1 MLVLNIEHANLSH
14 VFLQHRRKCLEIP
27 LILWSQES
35 QRISR
40 ATDTGCATA
49 SVHVDLSVERAL
61 IVDDVLHVG
70 DIKASRGNICADKDS
85 TLLIAIYHISRLANL
100 DRLVLDLLNC
110 SFEAIQ
116 RLKPLLLLHLRVQ
129 AMVLHF
135 EEVENAGDSLGAR
148 DRVREDDC

>member
-1 MLVLNIEHANLSH
+1 MLVLHIKHANLSH

-35 QRISR
+35 QRLTR

-49 SVHVDLSVERAL
+49 SVHVDLSVEGAL

-70 DIKASRGNICADKDS
+70 NIKASRGNICADKDS
-85 TLLIAIYHISRLANL
+85 TLLIAINHISRFAYL
-100 DRLVLDLLNC
+100 DRLIFDLLHG
-110 SFEAIQ
+110 SFEAIK
-116 RLKPLLLLHLRVQ
+116 RLKPLLLLHLGVQ

-135 EEVENAGDSLGAR
+135 EEVENAGYSFGAS
-148 DRVREDDC
+148 DGIREDNC